1 MIQQH
6 FWKFCLLHQAKRR
19 RQQQQFYRRIQKIN
33 LKNIFVKN
41 KQKPKSDELT
51 QSAKKTNPTK
61 LMRIFAN
68 EP

>member
-19 RQQQQFYRRIQKIN
+19 QQQQQQFYRRIQKIN

-51 QSAKKTNPTK
+51 QSAKKK
-61 LMRIFAN
+61 LN
-68 EP
+68 QQS

>member
-19 RQQQQFYRRIQKIN
+19 QQQKQFYRRIQKIN

-51 QSAKKTNPTK
+51 QSAKKLNQQS
-61 LMRIFAN
+61 
-68 EP
+68 